1 MSPESEGG
9 VEYLGAVTTDGA
21 LDAQLQLLAVD
32 VVDLLQ
38 VGQHLL
44 THGVLEHQETPRLR
58 TLVVFTLGTRG
69 KHCTGPEVA
78 VDSSTYYA
86 INTRN
91 INEPLTMP

>member
-44 THGVLEHQETPRLR
+44 PHGVFE
-58 TLVVFTLGTRG
+58 
-69 KHCTGPEVA
+69 
-78 VDSSTYYA
+78 D
-86 INTRN
+86 
-91 INEPLTMP
+91 